1 MTQVTVNAEL
11 RVPVATAQLMRFD
24 MDGPCEETFT
34 EKESYWLDLCLTS
47 RPQNTRA
54 RYSDRWAPH
63 RFERVGP
70 VFMLPPNH
78 PLQFKTEG
86 GRQASVVCQLR
97 PEALRQWFEHEIEW
111 TDRRLE
117 ASLDVSNTN
126 IRNLLLRLGQEMR
139 YPGFASEALT
149 ELIAAQLAIELGR
162 YCTAI
167 DETPTTGGLA
177 SWRLRVIDERLAEVG
192 EAPTLAELGEL
203 CHLSVRQLTRG
214 FRASRGCSIGDYVA
228 QSRIEQAKRR
238 LTGDESVKSI
248 AHAMGFASPSS
259 FSYAFRRATSVTPRQ
274 FRQRVLRGA
283 GPA

>member
-1 MTQVTVNAEL
+1 MALVTVNAEL
-11 RVPVATAQLMRFD
+11 RVPDATAQLVRFD
-24 MDGPCEETFT
+24 MDERETTFT
-34 EKESYWLDLCLTS
+34 QKDAYWLDLCLTP
-47 RPQNTRA
+47 RPHNTRA
-54 RYSDRWAPH
+54 RYMDRWGPH

-78 PLQFKTEG
+78 PLQFRSDDG
-86 GRQASVVCQLR
+86 GRQASIVCQLR
-97 PEALRQWFEHEIEW
+97 PEAVRQWFEVDIEW

-117 ASLDVSNTN
+117 ASLDVSNAN

-167 DETPTTGGLA
+167 DEASTAGGLA
-177 SWRLRVIDERLAEVG
+177 TWRLRVIDERLAEVR
-192 EAPTLAELGEL
+192 EAPTLAELAQL

-214 FRASRGCSIGDYVA
+214 FRASRNCSIGDYVA
-228 QSRIEQAKRR
+228 QSRIEFAKRR
-238 LTGDESVKSI
+238 LAGDESIKAI

-259 FSYAFRRATSVTPRQ
+259 FSYAFRRATGITPRQ
-274 FRQRVLRGA
+274 FRQRVMRGA
-283 GPA
+283 